1 MQKERNINICTI
13 FLRHYYRWEDRWS
26 SSYIGTC
33 TALAKVLFF
42 FFLVPCKYG
51 SCSDE
56 PQPLLNSPSP
66 QGNALRKE
74 EEMKKLRSTVKSTEG
89 KPIVS
94 CTQLSVQAW
103 EGWCSTKRT
112 AKTTHTRYATSGLF
126 SLLSVWTAEPSTNC
140 ANIFVF
146 PLVYPLT
153 CSCREAFPSHR
164 RSPTGPQLQNST

>member
-1 MQKERNINICTI
+1 MTI
-13 FLRHYYRWEDRWS
+13 ILHWYLHSFGKSAFGFLW
-26 SSYIGTC
+26 
-33 TALAKVLFF
+33 VFF
-42 FFLVPCKYG
+42 VPCKYG
-51 SCSDE
+51 SCSHE
-56 PQPLLNSPSP
+56 PQPLLNSHNSPSP

-74 EEMKKLRSTVKSTEG
+74 EEIKKFRSTVKSPEG
-89 KPIVS
+89 NPIAS

-126 SLLSVWTAEPSTNC
+126 SLLSVWTAQPSTNC

-153 CSCREAFPSHR
+153 CSCREEASPSHR